1 MCGCHGHR
9 GSGPR
14 AGPGRPGTSGGQT
27 EEMPHPDFLRQVM
40 CFESS
45 LRKSGNKGDNS
56 PVGDVVGAQ
65 APAPCL
71 PPRSPP
77 VPCLSPP
84 LAHRETG
91 NCWVQHRRQPQWDNG
106 PGAPH
111 GSRGTLQEDP
121 GLWRPVVTSYSK
133 TACLSTGTGPLCRS
147 LVAEVPAG
155 RVSTQGDVLRLRN
168 RTLASSGAR
177 SPGDPAPAV
186 TKAEPGSQNFSKL
199 IMNAKRSSC
208 RPLGQEDS
216 SVLRGQPRGPRTCM
230 SGPTRSSPLPLHEI
244 PRPRWE
250 RASECRSPKTT
261 AIFMHGRPV
270 HRAWPPPCRGEAQ
283 AVPLTGRETSISSKA
298 KAGHPESWKEPSP
311 GTQWVMPP
319 AGWVTPSPLR
329 LRTWGP
335 AWLKAASLSA
345 NRPATT
351 EQDLS

>member
-1 MCGCHGHR
+1 ME
-9 GSGPR
+9 
-14 AGPGRPGTSGGQT
+14 T
-27 EEMPHPDFLRQVM
+27 EETTALWETSWEP
-40 CFESS
+40 
-45 LRKSGNKGDNS
+45 G
-56 PVGDVVGAQ
+56 
-65 APAPCL
+65 
-71 PPRSPP
+71 
-77 VPCLSPP
+77 PP
-84 LAHRETG
+84 LPACPPPQPPLVHRETG

-230 SGPTRSSPLPLHEI
+230 SGPTEALHSPSMKFLGPVGSEPPNAAALRSLPSSCMGALCTEHGRLPAEA
-244 PRPRWE
+244 RPRQ
-250 RASECRSPKTT
+250 S
-261 AIFMHGRPV
+261 H
-270 HRAWPPPCRGEAQ
+270 
-283 AVPLTGRETSISSKA
+283 
-298 KAGHPESWKEPSP
+298 
-311 GTQWVMPP
+311 
-319 AGWVTPSPLR
+319 
-329 LRTWGP
+329 
-335 AWLKAASLSA
+335 
-345 NRPATT
+345 
-351 EQDLS
+351 

>member
-1 MCGCHGHR
+1 MWVSWAPGVRPPSRARPTWDFRGTDRRNAPPRLSETSHVFRELPEKKWKQRRQQPCGGRR
-9 GSGPR
+9 GSPGPR
-14 AGPGRPGTSGGQT
+14 
-27 EEMPHPDFLRQVM
+27 
-40 CFESS
+40 S
-45 LRKSGNKGDNS
+45 L
-56 PVGDVVGAQ
+56 
-65 APAPCL
+65 PA
-71 PPRSPP
+71 PRSPP
-77 VPCLSPP
+77 VPRLSPP

-230 SGPTRSSPLPLHEI
+230 SGPT
-244 PRPRWE
+244 
-250 RASECRSPKTT
+250 
-261 AIFMHGRPV
+261 
-270 HRAWPPPCRGEAQ
+270 
-283 AVPLTGRETSISSKA
+283 
-298 KAGHPESWKEPSP
+298 
-311 GTQWVMPP
+311 
-319 AGWVTPSPLR
+319 
-329 LRTWGP
+329 
-335 AWLKAASLSA
+335 
-345 NRPATT
+345 
-351 EQDLS
+351 